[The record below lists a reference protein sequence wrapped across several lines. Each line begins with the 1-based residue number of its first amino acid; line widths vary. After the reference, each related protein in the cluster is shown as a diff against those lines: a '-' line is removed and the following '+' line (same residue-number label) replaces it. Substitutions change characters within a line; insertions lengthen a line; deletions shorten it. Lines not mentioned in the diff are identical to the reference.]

1 MAFDL
6 VQYFAEQIK
15 IQKPELLIQYSD
27 EERLQYISEANTLS
41 LGKLITLMR
50 QDGTKLYHEI
60 QTQDHLYIQELA
72 RHLTTSPQN
81 QSLLA
86 KPDLEHS
93 LTTMLDLQLAELKQ
107 LDVTGNFG
115 EHGIRELLVGQIEH
129 LSGLADD
136 WVWTTSELT
145 ELIGSKPKPEEEL
158 SLEETMKEFNQMV
171 NQHTTDHSDQLHTQV
186 VEQNPTPTWAKLI
199 EPAVAIVILWGL
211 YCAASQ
217 MFV

>member
-6 VQYFAEQIK
+6 VQYFSEQIK
-15 IQKPELLIQYSD
+15 IQKPELLNKFPH
-27 EERLQYISEANTLS
+27 EERNQYLAEANTLA
-41 LGKLITLMR
+41 LGKLITLIR
-50 QDGTKLYHEI
+50 KDGAKLYHEI

-72 RHLTTSPQN
+72 RHLTTSPHNVSQ
-81 QSLLA
+81 LA
-86 KPDLEHS
+86 KADLEHS
-93 LTTMLDLQLAELKQ
+93 LTEMLSLQFAELKQ
-107 LDVTGNFG
+107 LDETGNFG
-115 EHGIRELLVGQIEH
+115 ERGIHELLVGQVEH
-129 LSGLADD
+129 LSGQADD
-136 WVWTTSELT
+136 WIWTTNDLT
-145 ELIGSKPKPEEEL
+145 ELIGSKPIPEEEL

>member
-15 IQKPELLIQYSD
+15 IQKPELLSQYSD
-27 EERLQYISEANTLS
+27 EERLQYLSEANTLS

-50 QDGTKLYHEI
+50 QDGTKLYQEI

-81 QSLLA
+81 ESQLA
-86 KPDLEHS
+86 KADLEHS
-93 LTTMLDLQLAELKQ
+93 LTTMLDLQFAELK
-107 LDVTGNFG
+107 
-115 EHGIRELLVGQIEH
+115 H

-171 NQHTTDHSDQLHTQV
+171 NQHATDHSDQLHTQV

>member
-81 QSLLA
+81 ESQLA
-86 KPDLEHS
+86 KADLEHS
-93 LTTMLDLQLAELKQ
+93 
-107 LDVTGNFG
+107 
-115 EHGIRELLVGQIEH
+115 
-129 LSGLADD
+129 
-136 WVWTTSELT
+136 
-145 ELIGSKPKPEEEL
+145 
-158 SLEETMKEFNQMV
+158 
-171 NQHTTDHSDQLHTQV
+171 
-186 VEQNPTPTWAKLI
+186 
-199 EPAVAIVILWGL
+199 
-211 YCAASQ
+211 
-217 MFV
+217 

>member
-15 IQKPELLIQYSD
+15 IQKPELLSQYSD
-27 EERLQYISEANTLS
+27 EERLQYLSEANTLS

-81 QSLLA
+81 ESQLA
-86 KPDLEHS
+86 KADLEHS
-93 LTTMLDLQLAELKQ
+93 LTTMLGL
-107 LDVTGNFG
+107 
-115 EHGIRELLVGQIEH
+115 RELLVGQIEH

-171 NQHTTDHSDQLHTQV
+171 NQHATDHSDQLHTQV